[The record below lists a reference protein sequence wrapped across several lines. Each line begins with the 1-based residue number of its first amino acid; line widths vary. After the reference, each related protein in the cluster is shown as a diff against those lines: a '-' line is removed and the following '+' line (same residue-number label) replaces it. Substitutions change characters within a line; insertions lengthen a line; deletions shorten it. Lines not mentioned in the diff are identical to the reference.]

1 MGNADEPVEAQP
13 AEGCT
18 NVQHLTAKC
27 SSYARAMDIL
37 GRRWMGLVL
46 SALLAGPRRFN
57 EILAAIPGISDPL
70 LTQRLREL
78 ECEGLVERR
87 VLATSP
93 VRVEYALT
101 EAGRD
106 LERVMLT
113 ISQWAHRWLAE
124 GARTASGATK
134 QTAEAQPAPSAIPAA
149 R

>member
-1 MGNADEPVEAQP
+1 M
-13 AEGCT
+13 
-18 NVQHLTAKC
+18 QHLTARC

-78 ECEGLVERR
+78 EANRLVERR
-87 VLATSP
+87 VLAGPP
-93 VRVEYALT
+93 VRVEYELT

-106 LERVMLT
+106 LERVLRE
-113 ISQWAHRWLAE
+113 IAAWAHRWLPTE
-124 GARTASGATK
+124 STG
-134 QTAEAQPAPSAIPAA
+134 
-149 R
+149 